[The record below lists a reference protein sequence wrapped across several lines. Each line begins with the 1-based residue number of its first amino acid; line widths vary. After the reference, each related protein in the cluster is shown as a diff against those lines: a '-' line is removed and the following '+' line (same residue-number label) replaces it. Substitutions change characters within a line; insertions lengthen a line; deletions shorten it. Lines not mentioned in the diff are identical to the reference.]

1 MVARAE
7 MNDAGKM
14 QVKEEVPWYEGLSE
28 PHLGIAGSSARR
40 IAVLAGPGTGK
51 TSLGLMRR
59 VMRLLQEGVPGERIL
74 LISFTRTAARDLRD
88 KISELGVNGSDSV
101 RATTLHSYCFELLQR
116 EAVLEITGRVPRTL
130 LDHEVDIMLR
140 DIGGD
145 YGNIRERRALLK
157 AYEAGWARG
166 VEDHP
171 GLAVIPNDREFE
183 RDLIYWLM
191 HHRCMLIGEVIPIA
205 YDFLRNNP
213 ANDEIKRY
221 DHILVDE
228 YQDLNTIEQ
237 QMVLLLSSDERASWI
252 VAGDDDQS
260 IYGFRYANPEGI
272 QRVSADSNVQ
282 TFEIHRC
289 GRSPKK
295 IVSVANSLIRQA
307 PGRDKPDLEATRTDN
322 GSLSIIQWA
331 SLDDEVE
338 GIAAAIASDI
348 ANERRSPGDI
358 LVLVNRQEIG
368 NQLRKRLLSLEIP
381 ALSFFS
387 QEPLKSDL
395 SREALALLRMAVGD
409 DATSLRVILGLGD
422 NTARSSAYRQLQQLA
437 QNSGKSEAALLAA
450 ESNGTKLPI
459 RVPGLVKQYRLA
471 RAKIERLDVDDLE
484 SLVESLLPR
493 DLEEVRDLRNLAE
506 EHLPLATDAA
516 DLCAYIVSR
525 VSQLDVPEAPDF
537 VRIMSLHKS
546 KGLTSLV
553 VFVMS
558 VLEGIIPTLS
568 DSLTEAEQMK
578 AIEEQ
583 RRLFYVAITRASEQ
597 LVVSSCRTMQTATAF
612 NTRVRV
618 SDNRNGYSRTI
629 SSRFLRELGPEAPMP
644 VEGTTWL
651 HSYS

>member
-1 MVARAE
+1 MQREQE
-7 MNDAGKM
+7 M
-14 QVKEEVPWYEGLSE
+14 PWYEGLPE
-28 PHLGIAGSSARR
+28 PHREIAGSSARH

-51 TSLGLMRR
+51 TSFGLMRR

-88 KISELGVNGSDSV
+88 KISDLGVSGTDSV
-101 RATTLHSYCFELLQR
+101 RATTLHSFCFELLQR
-116 EAVLEITGRVPRTL
+116 ESVLEITGRVPRTL
-130 LDHEVDIMLR
+130 LDHETDIMLR

-171 GLAVIPNDREFE
+171 GLAAIPNDREFE
-183 RDLIYWLM
+183 RDVVSWLR

-237 QMVLLLSSDERASWI
+237 QMVLMLSSSETASWI

-272 QRVSADSNVQ
+272 QRISEDASVRS
-282 TFEIHRC
+282 FEIHRC

-307 PGRDKPDLEATRTDN
+307 PGRNKPDLEATRTDD

-331 SLDDEVE
+331 SLDEEVE
-338 GIAAAIASDI
+338 GTAAAIASDI
-348 ANERRSPGDI
+348 ANERRSPGEI

-368 NQLRKRLLSLEIP
+368 NLLRRRLLSLDIP

-387 QEPLKSDL
+387 QEPLKSDQ
-395 SREALALLRMAVGD
+395 SRQALALLKMAVGE

-422 NTARSSAYRQLQQLA
+422 NTARSAAYRQLQQLA
-437 QNSGKSEAALLAA
+437 LRSGKSEAALLAA
-450 ESNGTKLPI
+450 ESMGTKLPI
-459 RVPGLVKQYRLA
+459 RIPGLIKQYRLA
-471 RAKIERLDVDDLE
+471 KAKLERLDVGDLE
-484 SLVESLLPR
+484 RLVETLLPSGV
-493 DLEEVRDLRNLAE
+493 EEVRDLRNLAE
-506 EHLPLATDAA
+506 EYLPLAKDAS
-516 DLCAYIVSR
+516 DLCDHIVNR
-525 VSQLDVPEAPDF
+525 VSQLDVPETPDF

-568 DSLTEAEQMK
+568 DNLTEAEQQQ
-578 AIEEQ
+578 AIAEQ

-597 LVVSSCRTMQTATAF
+597 LVISSCRTMQTARAF
-612 NTRVRV
+612 SFRVRV
-618 SDNRNGYSRTI
+618 SNNRNGMLSRTI
-629 SSRFLRELGPEAPMP
+629 TSRYLRELGADAPLP

-651 HSYS
+651 KSYD